1 MKHMK
6 PLEFIYRY
14 RLTLLVIAWIG
25 IAGQANAQGVLQVA
39 TKTIEKTIGSPTV
52 RTLYITAE
60 KADIEMTTW
69 NKAEITIVLELSA
82 RHPDKNIAAAD
93 LSKVQ
98 YIADRNGKDY
108 FLRNYIVLK
117 DGENKPISNVKA
129 RYVIHL
135 PASCAVDLKNSFGT
149 ITLKGLTNNIQL
161 KADFCTTN
169 LVDLRGKGQVST
181 SFGELKGT
189 DISGVFTFTSDHTR
203 LHLNQVAGVIKLDAD
218 YGNVEIYPTTGLTS
232 LGIRSK
238 KAEITLLTKNWQIFD
253 YTIQSAYATM
263 KLPNGFKWKRNT
275 ADFKDA
281 FFKRNQLANV
291 DINAEFGNVTIR

>member
-1 MKHMK
+1 MKLLKTFH
-6 PLEFIYRY
+6 RY
-14 RLTLLVIAWIG
+14 ILSTLPAIALIATIG
-25 IAGQANAQGVLQVA
+25 PVRAQGVLQVA
-39 TKTIEKTIGSPTV
+39 TKTIEKTIGSPTI

-69 NKAEITIVLELSA
+69 NKTEITIVLELSA
-82 RHPDKNIAAAD
+82 RHPDKNTAAAD

-117 DGENKPISNVKA
+117 DGENKPVSNVKA
-129 RYVIHL
+129 RYLIHL

-149 ITLKGLTNNIQL
+149 ITLKGLTNSIQL

-169 LVDLRGKGQVST
+169 LVDLRGKGQVNT
-181 SFGELKGT
+181 SFGELKST
-189 DISGVFTFTSDHTR
+189 DLSGVFTFTSDHTR
-203 LHLNQVAGVIKLDAD
+203 LHLNQIAGVIRLDAD
-218 YGNVEIYPTTGLTS
+218 YGNVDIYPTTGLTS
-232 LGIRSK
+232 LAIKSK

-263 KLPNGFKWKRNT
+263 KLPNGFKWTRNT
-275 ADFKDA
+275 ADFKEA
-281 FFKRNQLANV
+281 FFEKNQLATV
-291 DINAEFGNVTIR
+291 DINAEFGNVTIK

>member
-1 MKHMK
+1 MK
-6 PLEFIYRY
+6 PLKIFYRY
-14 RLTLLVIAWIG
+14 ILSTLPALALIATIG
-25 IAGQANAQGVLQVA
+25 QVRAQGVLQVA
-39 TKTIEKTIGSPTV
+39 TKTIEKTIGSPAV
-52 RTLYITAE
+52 RTLFITAE

-82 RHPDKNIAAAD
+82 RHPDRNTAATD

-117 DGENKPISNVKA
+117 DGENKPVSNVKA

-135 PASCAVDLKNSFGT
+135 PPSCSVDLKNSFGT
-149 ITLKGLTNNIQL
+149 ITLKGLTNSIQL

-169 LVDLRGKGQVST
+169 LVDLRGKGQVNT

-189 DISGVFTFTSDHTR
+189 DLSGVFTFTSDHTR
-203 LHLNQVAGVIKLDAD
+203 LHLNQVAGVIRLDAD
-218 YGNVEIYPTTGLTS
+218 YGNVDIYPTIGLTS
-232 LGIRSK
+232 LAIKSK

-263 KLPNGFKWKRNT
+263 KLPNGFKWTRNT

-281 FFKRNQLANV
+281 FFNRNQLANV